1 MLCRGDVAVAEL
13 GVGICGAGWVA
24 GEYVKAF
31 TRNPHTRVRGVF
43 SRTRASAERTVA
55 SHGVEARVYDTLED
69 MLRADG
75 IDIVV
80 LSSPPAVHARQA
92 TAAAR
97 AGKHI
102 VVEKPVALYRPE
114 VLELVEA
121 AEKAGVRSVV
131 SFVLRWNP
139 MFRTIKQL
147 LADNAVGRLMYAEA
161 DYWHWVGPHYGQY
174 VWSHTKAGQESSLLS
189 AGCHALDALR
199 WFAGEVDEVF
209 AVSAPGF
216 TGSEYEYHPNI
227 VGTLRFTS
235 GAIGKVSSL
244 LECRTPYIFN
254 IQLFGERGTIRNNR
268 LYAPDKFPG
277 ASNYLEYPTV
287 LPDSGDVTHHPF
299 QAEVDE
305 FVECVRQGTRS
316 SCDLVDAARTMEVCF
331 ALDESAGSGRP
342 VKVRAV

>member
-1 MLCRGDVAVAEL
+1 VAGL

-31 TRNPHTRVRGVF
+31 TRNPHTEVRGVF
-43 SRTRASAERTVA
+43 SRTRASAERLA
-55 SHGVEARVYDTLED
+55 SAHGAQARTYETLED

-80 LSSPPAVHARQA
+80 LSSPPRVHARQA
-92 TAAAR
+92 VAAAR
-97 AGKHI
+97 AGKHLVI
-102 VVEKPVALYRPE
+102 EKPVALHREE
-114 VLELVEA
+114 VSDLLDAVTR
-121 AEKAGVRSVV
+121 AGVRSVV

-147 LADNAVGRLMYAEA
+147 MADGTVGRVMYAEA
-161 DYWHWVGPHYGQY
+161 DYWHWVGPHYGQFS
-174 VWSHTKAGQESSLLS
+174 WSHLKAEQESSLLS
-189 AGCHALDALR
+189 AGCHAMDALR
-199 WFAGEVDEVF
+199 WFAGEVEEVF

-216 TGSEYEYHPNI
+216 TGSVYEYHPNM

-254 IQLFGERGTIRNNR
+254 IQIFGEKGTIRNNR
-268 LYAPDKFPG
+268 VYAPHRFPG
-277 ASNYLEYPTV
+277 ATNYLEYPTV

-305 FVECVRQGTRS
+305 FVTCVREGGST
-316 SCDLVDAARTMEVCF
+316 SCELADAARTMEVCF
-331 ALDESAGSGRP
+331 ALDESAASGRP
-342 VKVRAV
+342 VKVRTL

>member
-1 MLCRGDVAVAEL
+1 MAGL
-13 GVGICGAGWVA
+13 GIGICGAGWVA
-24 GEYVKAF
+24 GEYVRAF
-31 TRNPHTRVRGVF
+31 TRNAETRVRGVF
-43 SRTRASAERTVA
+43 SRTRASAERTLA
-55 SHGVEARVYDTLED
+55 AHGVDATVYDTLED
-69 MLRADG
+69 MLRRDD

-80 LSSPPAVHARQA
+80 LASPPAVHARQA

-121 AEKAGVRSVV
+121 ADKAGVRSVV

-147 LADNAVGRLMYAEA
+147 LADGATGRLMYAEA

-174 VWSHTKAGQESSLLS
+174 SWSHTRAGQESSLLS

-199 WFAGEVDEVF
+199 WFAGEVDEVY
-209 AVSAPGF
+209 ALSAPGF
-216 TGSEYEYHPNI
+216 TGSAYEFHPNM

-254 IQLFGERGTIRNNR
+254 VQLLGDLGTIRNNR
-268 LYAPDKFPG
+268 LYSPAKFPG
-277 ASNYLEYPTV
+277 ATNYAEYPTV

-305 FVECVRQGTRS
+305 FVNCVRSGGHS
-316 SCDLVDAARTMEVCF
+316 SCELADAARTMEVCF
-331 ALDESAGSGRP
+331 ALDESAASGRP
-342 VKVRAV
+342 VKVRGL